1 MVKDNLG
8 AHRVQQLVEAL
19 RRKALEK
26 GVGLALAAHAVHNIT
41 AVAVGVH
48 HAVHCVDIVLPIAV
62 DGNGDVATALSLH
75 QARQY
80 GVLVAAVA
88 ALADA
93 DIVCI
98 AGRQLVDDFPRAVL
112 GAIVH
117 K

>member
-1 MVKDNLG
+1 MAISAKD
-8 AHRVQQLVEAL
+8 VMEL
-19 RRKALEK
+19 RKQTDCGMMAVSYTHLDVYKRQ
-26 GVGLALAAHAVHNIT
+26 VHNIT

-62 DGNGDVATALSLH
+62 DGNGDVATALGLH

-98 AGRQLVDDFPRAVL
+98 AGRQLVDNFPQMCIRDSL
-112 GAIVH
+112 
-117 K
+117 